1 MIGRTIGIG
10 GMVLV
15 ALCAA
20 QPAAAQGL
28 TTIESYLSTLIG
40 QLQSGGADQDTF
52 SPAMWKTITQ
62 QTGGAGHYAQ
72 LEKLGPVSSVYILKQ
87 TTDPDRK
94 TYDAVATHKAG
105 LSTWHLRIARRTD
118 RIEWLSFHRSDNVLP
133 KPGSIPAAPA
143 TPDSSAPKPAAPAP
157 PPPSAPTL
165 STSKPAAP
173 AQPPSPA
180 PSPTSN
186 SEACRKFPNLC

>member
-1 MIGRTIGIG
+1 MIGRAIGIG
-10 GMVLV
+10 GMVFV

-20 QPAAAQGL
+20 QPAVAQGL
-28 TTIESYLSTLIG
+28 TTIENYLSTLIG

-87 TTDPDRK
+87 TTDPERK

-143 TPDSSAPKPAAPAP
+143 TPDSSAPKPAAPA
-157 PPPSAPTL
+157 
-165 STSKPAAP
+165 
-173 AQPPSPA
+173 QPPSPA